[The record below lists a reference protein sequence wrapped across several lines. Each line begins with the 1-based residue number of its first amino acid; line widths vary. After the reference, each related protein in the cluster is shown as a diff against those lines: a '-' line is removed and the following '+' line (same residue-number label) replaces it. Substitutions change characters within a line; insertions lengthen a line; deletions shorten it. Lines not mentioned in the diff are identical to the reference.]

1 MYVNSLLPC
10 SLARHGGCSGMQVFA
25 LVRYVEDPQRFSIE
39 YSNGK
44 ISRYTATD
52 R

>member
-1 MYVNSLLPC
+1 
-10 SLARHGGCSGMQVFA
+10 MQVFA

-52 R
+52 RYPVARGVVFCLRVLYS